1 MQDLIRYALIFFG
14 FMIVIN
20 LVGWL
25 LPFLFPLLIILFV
38 WDAYRKSK
46 RVRDYQ
52 QNYQEYQEYQ
62 QPQSTYDTSGNIK
75 QDVIDVEYTEEKV
88 E

>member
-1 MQDLIRYALIFFG
+1 MNMQDLIRYALVFFG
-14 FMIVIN
+14 FLIVIN
-20 LVGWL
+20 LLGWL
-25 LPFLFPLLIILFV
+25 LPFLFPILIIWFV
-38 WDAYRKSK
+38 WDAYRRSK

-52 QNYQEYQEYQ
+52 QNYQEYQ